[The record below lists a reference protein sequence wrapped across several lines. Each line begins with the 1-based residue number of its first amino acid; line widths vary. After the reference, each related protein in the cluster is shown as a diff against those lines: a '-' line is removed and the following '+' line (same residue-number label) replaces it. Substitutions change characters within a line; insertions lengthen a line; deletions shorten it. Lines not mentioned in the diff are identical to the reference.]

1 MPMEILHFA
10 DVETA
15 MGRLRTVSSSLGLV
29 YIELPNAS
37 GRGLAG
43 WMKTNARGASLR
55 EGYAPNRAAAGQL
68 VEFSEGKRKTFD
80 LELDLRGTDF
90 QLAVY
95 EEVARVP
102 FGQTAS
108 YSEIGARIGRPKAQR
123 AVGAANGANPLPIV
137 IPCHRIVG
145 ARGKLQGYAGG
156 LELKA
161 RLLALESESPREGWL
176 L

>member
-1 MPMEILHFA
+1 
-10 DVETA
+10 
-15 MGRLRTVSSSLGLV
+15 MGR
-29 YIELPNAS
+29 PA
-37 GRGLAG
+37 
-43 WMKTNARGASLR
+43 
-55 EGYAPNRAAAGQL
+55 
-68 VEFSEGKRKTFD
+68 
-80 LELDLRGTDF
+80 
-90 QLAVY
+90 
-95 EEVARVP
+95 
-102 FGQTAS
+102 
-108 YSEIGARIGRPKAQR
+108 AQR